1 MRNGY
6 CELIFIVNELNDY
19 FLEIVYMLFFMWI
32 IYGKECYDFICFW
45 LKFNFMYLS
54 KFMLNIM

>member
-32 IYGKECYDFICFW
+32 IYGKEVMILYVFDLLI
-45 LKFNFMYLS
+45 K
-54 KFMLNIM
+54 I